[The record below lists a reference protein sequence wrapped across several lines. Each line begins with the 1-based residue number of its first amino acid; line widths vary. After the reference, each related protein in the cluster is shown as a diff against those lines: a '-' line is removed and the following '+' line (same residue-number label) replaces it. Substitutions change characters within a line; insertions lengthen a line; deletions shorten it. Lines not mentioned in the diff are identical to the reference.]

1 MTRNIC
7 LGVLLAAGIGLFH
20 LSVEASGSIGP
31 GAGKVS
37 PRAAYSQG
45 KALTFNELA
54 CGGCPLE
61 RNELDRDRA
70 VSLTASLEA
79 VYEGGATGT
88 ADDEAV
94 RALCGGATAAED
106 EDCALKMELVHYF
119 LTRRYK
125 L

>member
-1 MTRNIC
+1 MMRSLC

-20 LSVEASGSIGP
+20 LSASASGSIGA

-45 KALTFNELA
+45 KALTFDELV
-54 CGGCPLE
+54 CDSCPVQK
-61 RNELDRDRA
+61 NELDRDRA
-70 VSLTASLEA
+70 ESLTASLVA
-79 VYEGGATGT
+79 VDAGTGSD
-88 ADDEAV
+88 ADGELVA
-94 RALCGGATAAED
+94 ALCDGASAQS
-106 EDCALKMELVHYF
+106 EDCNLRMELVHYF

>member
-1 MTRNIC
+1 MPRYIRP
-7 LGVLLAAGIGLFH
+7 GILLAAGIGLFH
-20 LSVEASGSIGP
+20 MTAAASGSIGP

-54 CGGCPLE
+54 CGDCPLP
-61 RNELDRDRA
+61 RNALDRDRA
-70 VSLTASLEA
+70 RRLTASIEA

-88 ADDEAV
+88 ADDDAV
-94 RALCGGATAAED
+94 RALCGGAALED
-106 EDCALKMELVHYF
+106 GCALKLELVHYF